1 MTSLQAGDPL
11 VEQLRGTVC
20 QYGNCAGTLR
30 HATFKGDE
38 AVVCERCGTPAVR
51 LW

>member
-1 MTSLQAGDPL
+1 MGSLQRTETL
-11 VEQLRGTVC
+11 VRRLRGTDC
-20 QYGNCAGTLR
+20 QYDDCPGTLR

-38 AVVCERCGTPAVR
+38 AVVCEDCGTPAVR